1 MKIPVNDH
9 RFWKRYLP
17 WAPETLAPFKMLSF
31 QIFEVPGERQPR
43 KVRSMLSGVE
53 VALLYALAKDEWTG
67 AGEIVDLG
75 CFYGFTTWCLASGMR
90 ANQSVGEAA
99 KLNRLYAYDL
109 FLTDGYE
116 KWIDGGETVH
126 TGSIFKDFLN
136 LNGEHTDYVVPCPG
150 NLLQMQWGSKPIE
163 ILHID
168 AAKDWTLN
176 GWIVSKMFPALIPG
190 TSIVLQQDYIH
201 YYEYWVIITMEYFK
215 DKFKHIYTIF
225 GSTAAFR
232 CIEQITETEAC
243 VELSKLTLDD
253 QCRLMLSAMS
263 KQSASAQEVMKTAYA
278 KLLIDND
285 KLDDAEDV
293 LNNTRD
299 DITDEI
305 ELNFSGIAKSNKEAV
320 LNILRLRRQ
329 ATAA

>member
-1 MKIPVNDH
+1 
-9 RFWKRYLP
+9 
-17 WAPETLAPFKMLSF
+17 
-31 QIFEVPGERQPR
+31 
-43 KVRSMLSGVE
+43 MLSGFE
-53 VALLYALAKDEWTG
+53 VALLYALAKEEWTG

-116 KWIDGGETVH
+116 KWIDGGETIH
-126 TGSIFKDFLN
+126 TGSIFKDFLD

-150 NLLQMQWGSKPIE
+150 NLLQMQWGHKPIE

-168 AAKDWTLN
+168 AAKDWDLN

-190 TSIVLQQDYIH
+190 ISIVLQQDYIH
-201 YYEYWVIITMEYFK
+201 YYEYWTIITMEYFK
-215 DKFKHIYTIF
+215 NKFEHIYTIF

-232 CIEQITETEAC
+232 CIEQITETEAS
-243 VELSKLTLDD
+243 VELSELTLDE

-299 DITDEI
+299 DITDDTEI
-305 ELNFSGIAKSNKEAV
+305 NFSGIAKSNEDV
-320 LNILRLRRQ
+320 VRNILKLRR
-329 ATAA
+329 AAAA